1 MNRLVN
7 AFALVLAALFI
18 AGCATSGATFTDMS
32 SGMSGPPSGT
42 GRIYFYRTSIVGF
55 AVQPQIR
62 LNGEVVGKARPKGFF
77 YADRPAGDYEVAST
91 TETEKKLTFT
101 LAEGETKYVRLSIGL
116 GFAVGRVKSEL
127 VEANEAKEEM
137 ASLHYIGKVQ

>member
-116 GFAVGRVKSEL
+116 GILVGRVKSEL
-127 VEANEAKEEM
+127 VEANEAKEEL
-137 ASLHYIGKVQ
+137 ASLHYIGTAQ

>member
-7 AFALVLAALFI
+7 AFAIVLAALVV

-32 SGMSGPPSGT
+32 SSISGPPAGI
-42 GRIYFYRTSIVGF
+42 GRIYFYRSSIIGF
-55 AVQPQIR
+55 AVQPQVR
-62 LNGEVVGKARPKGFF
+62 LNGEVVGKAQPRGFF
-77 YADRPAGDYEVAST
+77 YADRPAGAYEVAST

-116 GFAVGRVKSEL
+116 GIMVGRVKSEL
-127 VEANEAKEEM
+127 VEADEAKKDM
-137 ASLHYIGKVQ
+137 ASLHYIGTAQ